1 MPVKMHTPLL
11 ALTLAL
17 GLSGSVALADAT
29 PDAGTL
35 RAELSRTEKE
45 LDEVRAA
52 ARQLAV
58 KNQQLED
65 VASERGRA
73 LTVTQAELS
82 AKAAAL
88 SDERDALALQ
98 LADARSAAASAT
110 ATIEKLTAERDA
122 LADQIAAHV
131 GPSEALTAMQQS
143 RDAAERQVQELRS
156 RLAASEEVQAAL
168 RQRLDTAQQSSSAPA
183 IDETSAADLQ
193 RLTAQLADTES
204 KLAISLRSYTLLEE
218 QLTQVRVELGSAQAE
233 IETLRDRAAGLEEA
247 QLEAAKSRQA
257 AALATSELA
266 GLREQLRQTQSEAV
280 RLATENSQFRTK
292 LALQSSPPATLMQ
305 APQRPAFRGTA
316 QAAPEAEIVTVTESA
331 PPEASSGPRTHVIG
345 LGDTL
350 GKIAKRYY
358 GSADRWPEIYEA
370 NRDVLRDPNRLP
382 VTVTIRIP

>member
-98 LADARSAAASAT
+98 LAEARSAAASAT

-131 GPSEALTAMQQS
+131 GPSEALAAMQQS

-247 QLEAAKSRQA
+247 
-257 AALATSELA
+257 
-266 GLREQLRQTQSEAV
+266 
-280 RLATENSQFRTK
+280 
-292 LALQSSPPATLMQ
+292 
-305 APQRPAFRGTA
+305 
-316 QAAPEAEIVTVTESA
+316 
-331 PPEASSGPRTHVIG
+331 
-345 LGDTL
+345 
-350 GKIAKRYY
+350 
-358 GSADRWPEIYEA
+358 
-370 NRDVLRDPNRLP
+370 
-382 VTVTIRIP
+382 